1 MRSAAITSG
10 DSAGV
15 SFDGAGSSAMS
26 APIVRARQRSG
37 NPADAGRRS
46 LGHRSSA
53 ARLALMNSSL
63 CSVIQRATRSSPS
76 PYCSHGP
83 RSAMSEARCG
93 PSCTATTRHAAGN
106 HACDLP
112 QQRLRH
118 FMRVMRGVDR
128 PDQLNE
134 RVSAIQPVLQTARPL
149 AKTGGQICLSAAGGG
164 WIGARCSRHL
174 REKANSR

>member
-1 MRSAAITSG
+1 
-10 DSAGV
+10 
-15 SFDGAGSSAMS
+15 
-26 APIVRARQRSG
+26 
-37 NPADAGRRS
+37 
-46 LGHRSSA
+46 
-53 ARLALMNSSL
+53 MNSSL
-63 CSVIQRATRSSPS
+63 CSVIHRATRSSPS

-83 RSAMSEARCG
+83 RSAMSEARCD
-93 PSCTATTRHAAGN
+93 PSCTATDKARRGKPCLH
-106 HACDLP
+106 LP

-118 FMRVMRGVDR
+118 FMRVMRCVDR

-134 RVSAIQPVLQTARPL
+134 RVSAIQPVLQTARRL